1 MPSTGVV
8 TDARTVPADRSSGM
22 GDDALPTGSGA
33 HFLDTG
39 QYSAES
45 IGKYQR
51 IYGRDFI
58 SPGGAATAREFIAM
72 LGLRPGDRVLD
83 AGCGIGGAAFLMANE
98 CAVSV
103 EGIDLSRNMVEMA
116 RQRCQELGLE
126 ARVVF
131 RHGDL
136 TLLEENS
143 RFDAVHS
150 RDVFLHVENK
160 PALFGLLLRALKPG
174 GRLLITDYCRG
185 EGRLSQAFERYVT
198 SRGYFLTTLREY
210 ERMLDQSGFSCVRAV
225 DVTSRFA
232 EIHAREL
239 ERLERSGETTEDLSD
254 LAAAWREKRERAL
267 KGEQRWGLFTAERP
281 T

>member
-1 MPSTGVV
+1 
-8 TDARTVPADRSSGM
+8 M
-22 GDDALPTGSGA
+22 GDEALLTGLGA
-33 HFLDTG
+33 QFLDAG

-45 IGKYQR
+45 IEKYQR

-58 SPGGAATAREFIAM
+58 SPGGADTAREFIAM

-98 CAVSV
+98 CSVSV
-103 EGIDLSRNMVEMA
+103 EGIDLSRNVVEMA
-116 RQRCQELGLE
+116 RQRCRELGLG

-136 TLLEENS
+136 TALEEDR
-143 RFDAVHS
+143 RFDAVYS
-150 RDVFLHVENK
+150 RDVFLHVRNK
-160 PALFGLLLRALKPG
+160 LALFGLLLRALKSG

-185 EGRLSQAFERYVT
+185 EGRLSQSFERYVT
-198 SRGYFLTTLREY
+198 SRGYDLTTLHEY
-210 ERMLDQSGFSCVRAV
+210 ERTLIKAGFARVRAV
-225 DVTSRFA
+225 DLTSRFA

-239 ERLERSGETTEDLSD
+239 ERLERSGESVEDLSD
-254 LAAAWREKRERAL
+254 LAAAWREKRERAI

-281 T
+281 A